1 MYYFQKIIGYKK
13 RIISVTRR
21 RAKIHSSNTCSVLI
35 SISVLTSVIST
46 PSTFSAACPTPYREN
61 KKIIKLCNIFDE
73 VFVLLLGRFDCLSEP

>member
-1 MYYFQKIIGYKK
+1 MNQIDQKTTKFYEIYIQEMYYSQKHIGYKK

-21 RAKIHSSNTCSVLI
+21 RATIHSSNTCSVLI

-61 KKIIKLCNIFDE
+61 KKKIKK
-73 VFVLLLGRFDCLSEP
+73 S